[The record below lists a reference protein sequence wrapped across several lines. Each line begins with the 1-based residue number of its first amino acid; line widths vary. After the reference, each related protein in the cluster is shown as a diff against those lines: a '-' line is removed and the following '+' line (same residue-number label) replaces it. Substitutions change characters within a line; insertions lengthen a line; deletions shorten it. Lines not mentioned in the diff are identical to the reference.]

1 VSPPLKPLKNPQTQS
16 SIPVDE
22 ATQTLF
28 SYKDGEVQT
37 DSTPPLDDLKKAYQE
52 LASSYNDIR
61 YELHQYKKAYNHLA
75 EKYAQNKAVWK
86 QWSKQEN
93 A

>member
-1 VSPPLKPLKNPQTQS
+1 MNSYTAGVPTSIKPLNNPQTQS

-37 DSTPPLDDLKKAYQE
+37 DSTPPLDNLKKAYQE
-52 LASSYNDIR
+52 LASSYTDIR
-61 YELHQYKKAYNHLA
+61 YELDQYKEAYNGLA
-75 EKYAQNKAVWK
+75 
-86 QWSKQEN
+86 
-93 A
+93 

>member
-1 VSPPLKPLKNPQTQS
+1 MFLPLKPLNNPRTQS

-37 DSTPPLDDLKKAYQE
+37 DSTPPLDDLKVAHQE
-52 LASSYNDIR
+52 LASSYNDIC
-61 YELHQYKKAYNHLA
+61 YEFGQYKEAYNGLA
-75 EKYAQNKAVWK
+75 EK
-86 QWSKQEN
+86 
-93 A
+93 